1 MLDTGT
7 GGCNWEKIWLGNKI
21 LGFWVYLQLNFT
33 EVVPSDSTD
42 PEATNLVSLCS
53 KSFTLSNNSMEEWVQ
68 EGSGSKFKDL
78 RMSPCQSTDLRDSK
92 LLMNLG
98 VVDLWSLRK
107 RLLLI
112 FILATSVISIRN
124 ISRSRWATVTGH
136 VLHRAVAAGQPRHLL
151 TWPTVLLDR
160 DEASEIIFICLTWI
174 GFSEAETGIL
184 LVRDWDCQ
192 EDEDKEWP

>member
-1 MLDTGT
+1 M
-7 GGCNWEKIWLGNKI
+7 
-21 LGFWVYLQLNFT
+21 
-33 EVVPSDSTD
+33 VPSDSTD

-151 TWPTVLLDR
+151 MWPTVLLDR

>member
-1 MLDTGT
+1 M
-7 GGCNWEKIWLGNKI
+7 
-21 LGFWVYLQLNFT
+21 
-33 EVVPSDSTD
+33 VPSDSTD

-124 ISRSRWATVTGH
+124 ISRSR
-136 VLHRAVAAGQPRHLL
+136 
-151 TWPTVLLDR
+151 
-160 DEASEIIFICLTWI
+160 
-174 GFSEAETGIL
+174 
-184 LVRDWDCQ
+184 
-192 EDEDKEWP
+192 